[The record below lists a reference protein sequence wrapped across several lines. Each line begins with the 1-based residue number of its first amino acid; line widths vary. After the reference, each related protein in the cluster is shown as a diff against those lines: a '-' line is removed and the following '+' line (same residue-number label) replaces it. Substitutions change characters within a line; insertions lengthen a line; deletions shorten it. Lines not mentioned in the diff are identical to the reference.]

1 MSRFYMQKFFNAKFK
16 RRKNAKNR
24 QNFKILGQ
32 LSGK

>member
-1 MSRFYMQKFFNAKFK
+1 MSHFYMQKFFNTEFK